1 MNMFI
6 AIKYKM
12 EARICLKYDIL
23 ASVLFLS
30 LLPYIVLCKSS
41 DNLIKLAGNSMLQNN
56 EKGIGDAGNIN
67 AEEYSSPI
75 PTKHLKLDKVSS

>member
-1 MNMFI
+1 
-6 AIKYKM
+6 M

-41 DNLIKLAGNSMLQNN
+41 DNLIKFAGNGMLQNN
-56 EKGIGDAGNIN
+56 EKGIGDAGKIN